1 MTKLKTIAIGFAAT
15 MLLSTTASAMLIY
28 DVDRTIGGGAVNGT
42 ITTSGNFG
50 LLDELDILD
59 WDFLISSPGL
69 GGSPVAVNSGN
80 SNLFVDFGGTGITAS
95 ATELTFDFDAADNG
109 TFFGISGGAAWCLF
123 EDACFSTNG
132 PGEAIFDGTNA
143 VEFVGATGTQVIA
156 TRVPAPGAIVLLLM
170 GLAGLIIGRRPRAV

>member
-28 DVDRTIGGGAVNGT
+28 DVDRTIGGGSVTGT
-42 ITTSGNFG
+42 ITTNGDFG
-50 LLDELDILD
+50 LLDGSDIFD
-59 WDFLISSPGL
+59 WDFLISAPGL

-80 SNLFVDFGGTGITAS
+80 SDFIIDFGGSGITAS
-95 ATELTFDFDAADNG
+95 ATALTFDFDAADNG
-109 TFFGISGGAAWCLF
+109 AYFGIAGGAAWCLF

-132 PGEAIFDGTNA
+132 PGEAIFDGSNA
-143 VEFVGATGTQVIA
+143 VEFVGAMGTQVIA
-156 TRVPAPGAIVLLLM
+156 TRVPAPGAIALLLM